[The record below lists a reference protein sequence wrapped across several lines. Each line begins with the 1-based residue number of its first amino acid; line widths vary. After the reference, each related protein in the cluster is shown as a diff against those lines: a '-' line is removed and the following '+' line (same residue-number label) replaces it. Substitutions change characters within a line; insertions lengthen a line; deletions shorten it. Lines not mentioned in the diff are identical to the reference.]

1 MKRYLVK
8 RSENKADQIA
18 IKALKQ
24 MEEASMKL
32 EKSQQSFNPII
43 PIQNRRL
50 AWQEDIKQLQDI
62 VVVSKESNGKQ
73 LMDKAVKFA
82 RIVSMVAIIPALL
95 SAIGSTLENIN
106 SLRPHGVTGFTLIVY
121 GIIIPLICII
131 YNGKLRHFTVAY
143 VQDLCG
149 AFPKLQT

>member
-8 RSENKADQIA
+8 RSENQADQIA
-18 IKALKQ
+18 ITALKQ

-32 EKSQQSFNPII
+32 EKSQQSLNPVI
-43 PIQNRRL
+43 PIQIRRL

-62 VVVSKESNGKQ
+62 VVTKESNGKQ